1 MLIAGIPLKHVHMQ
15 RNFKFIAQDKLKS
28 LRRGCVPLPNSRYLM
43 GTSDPT
49 EERVL
54 KRNQVAIAMCVCGPH
69 SYTSFLYLAQIF
81 IWLQLLLGL
90 IPISCGLTNLII
102 QGRWENLR
110 QSFGVQKPWE
120 ALGRRTFIRR
130 RMGREA

>member
-1 MLIAGIPLKHVHMQ
+1 
-15 RNFKFIAQDKLKS
+15 
-28 LRRGCVPLPNSRYLM
+28 M